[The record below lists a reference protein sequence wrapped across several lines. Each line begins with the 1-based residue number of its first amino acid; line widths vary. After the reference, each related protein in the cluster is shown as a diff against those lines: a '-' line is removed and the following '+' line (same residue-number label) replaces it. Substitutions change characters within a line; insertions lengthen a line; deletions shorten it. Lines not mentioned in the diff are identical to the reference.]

1 MKNYILHIMPKN
13 NPAIITFFAILY
25 ILLLPMMGFYSFA
38 QGNAPTSSEAVPEA
52 EVAADT
58 DEEEE
63 GFDDEFEDEF
73 GAAEKEVFDPL
84 SGYNRVMT
92 DFNDSLYV
100 WVLDPVARGYRWV
113 LPYAARRGVKNF
125 FHNLLFPLRFVNN
138 ALQLKIKNAGEEFL
152 RFSINS
158 TIGILGFWDPA
169 KEWFDLEAH
178 EEDFGQTLGYYGVG
192 GGFHVVLPFLGP
204 SNVRDMFSLY
214 PDMQMDPVNYVENRP
229 YNFPKQ
235 EGEYQGVSKQTLQE
249 VDLTLLKIINRES
262 LRIGQYANLKKDAIE
277 LYPFLRDVYEQN
289 RAKLI
294 KE

>member
-1 MKNYILHIMPKN
+1 MPKN
-13 NPAIITFFAILY
+13 ILAFLTFIIILSISILY
-25 ILLLPMMGFYSFA
+25 VKGAVVFA
-38 QGNAPTSSEAVPEA
+38 KEDTSESSSTVP
-52 EVAADT
+52 VKDSST
-58 DEEEE
+58 DDEP

-73 GAAEKEVFDPL
+73 TASEQEIFDPL

-92 DFNDSLYV
+92 GFNDSFYIN
-100 WVLDPVARGYRWV
+100 VLDPVARVYRWV
-113 LPYAARRGVKNF
+113 LPGTARRGVKNF

-138 ALQLKIKNAGEEFL
+138 ALQLKATNAGEEFL

-169 KEWFDLEAH
+169 KEWFGLEAH

-192 GGFHVVLPFLGP
+192 GGFHVVLPLLGP
-204 SNVRDMFSLY
+204 SNLRDMFSLY
-214 PDMQMDPVNYVENRP
+214 PDLQMDPVNYVENRP

-235 EGEYQGVSKQTLQE
+235 EGEYLGVSRQTLQAI
-249 VDLTLLKIINRES
+249 DLTLLKTVNTES
-262 LRIGQYANLKKDAIE
+262 LRIGQYENLKKDAIE

-294 KE
+294 RE

>member
-1 MKNYILHIMPKN
+1 MPKN
-13 NPAIITFFAILY
+13 ILAFLTFIIILSIS
-25 ILLLPMMGFYSFA
+25 ILSVKGPVAYA
-38 QGNAPTSSEAVPEA
+38 QENTSESSSLFLIKESSTDDEA
-52 EVAADT
+52 
-58 DEEEE
+58 

-73 GAAEKEVFDPL
+73 AASEQEVFDPL

-92 DFNDSLYV
+92 GFNDRFYFF
-100 WVLDPVARGYRWV
+100 VLDPVARGYRWV
-113 LPYAARRGVKNF
+113 LPGTARRGVKNF

-138 ALQLKIKNAGEEFL
+138 ALQLKATNAGEEFL

-158 TIGILGFWDPA
+158 TIGILGLWDPA
-169 KEWFDLEAH
+169 KEWFGLEAH

-204 SNVRDMFSLY
+204 SNLRDMFSLY
-214 PDMQMDPVNYVENRP
+214 PDLQMDPVNYVENRP

-235 EGEYQGVSKQTLQE
+235 EGEYLGVSRQTLQAI
-249 VDLTLLKIINRES
+249 DLTLLKTVNTES
-262 LRIGQYANLKKDAIE
+262 LRIGQYENLKKDAIE

-294 KE
+294 RE

>member
-1 MKNYILHIMPKN
+1 MPKN

-25 ILLLPMMGFYSFA
+25 ISLLPMMGFYAFA
-38 QGNAPTSSEAVPEA
+38 QENAPASSEAVPEI

>member
-1 MKNYILHIMPKN
+1 MPKN

-25 ILLLPMMGFYSFA
+25 ISLVPMMGFYVFA
-38 QGNAPTSSEAVPEA
+38 QENAPASSEAVPEA

-58 DEEEE
+58 DEGEE

-277 LYPFLRDVYEQN
+277 LYPFLRDVYEQT

>member
-1 MKNYILHIMPKN
+1 MPKN

-25 ILLLPMMGFYSFA
+25 ISLVPMMGFYAFA
-38 QGNAPTSSEAVPEA
+38 QENAPASSEAVPEA

-138 ALQLKIKNAGEEFL
+138 AFQLKIKNAGEEFL

-249 VDLTLLKIINRES
+249 VDLTLLKNINRES

>member
-1 MKNYILHIMPKN
+1 MPKN

-25 ILLLPMMGFYSFA
+25 ISLLPMMGFYAFA
-38 QGNAPTSSEAVPEA
+38 QENAPASSEAVPEA

-100 WVLDPVARGYRWV
+100 WFLDPVARGYRWV

>member
-1 MKNYILHIMPKN
+1 MPKN

-25 ILLLPMMGFYSFA
+25 ISLMPMMGFYAFA
-38 QGNAPTSSEAVPEA
+38 QENAPASSEAVPEA

-73 GAAEKEVFDPL
+73 GAEEKEVFDPL

>member
-1 MKNYILHIMPKN
+1 MPKN

-25 ILLLPMMGFYSFA
+25 ISLLPMMGFYAFA
-38 QGNAPTSSEAVPEA
+38 QENAPASSEAVPEA

>member
-1 MKNYILHIMPKN
+1 MTKN

-25 ILLLPMMGFYSFA
+25 ISLLPMMGFYAFA
-38 QGNAPTSSEAVPEA
+38 QENAPASSEAVPEA

>member
-1 MKNYILHIMPKN
+1 MPKN

-25 ILLLPMMGFYSFA
+25 ISLVPMIGFYAFA
-38 QGNAPTSSEAVPEA
+38 QENAPASSEAVPEA

>member
-1 MKNYILHIMPKN
+1 MPKN

-25 ILLLPMMGFYSFA
+25 TSLVPMMGFYAFA
-38 QGNAPTSSEAVPEA
+38 QENAPASSEAVPETVA
-52 EVAADT
+52 AADT

-63 GFDDEFEDEF
+63 GFDDEFENEF

-125 FHNLLFPLRFVNN
+125 FHNLLFPLRFINN

>member
-1 MKNYILHIMPKN
+1 MPKN

-25 ILLLPMMGFYSFA
+25 ISLVPMMGFYAFA
-38 QGNAPTSSEAVPEA
+38 QENAPASSEAVPEA
-52 EVAADT
+52 EVAVDT

-204 SNVRDMFSLY
+204 SNVRDMLSLY

>member
-1 MKNYILHIMPKN
+1 MPKN

-25 ILLLPMMGFYSFA
+25 ISLLPMMGFYAFA
-38 QGNAPTSSEAVPEA
+38 QENAPASSEAVPEA

-73 GAAEKEVFDPL
+73 GAEEKEVFDPL

-214 PDMQMDPVNYVENRP
+214 PDMQMDPVNFVENRP

>member
-1 MKNYILHIMPKN
+1 MPKN

-25 ILLLPMMGFYSFA
+25 ISPVPMMGFYAFA
-38 QGNAPTSSEAVPEA
+38 QENAPASSEAVPEA

-73 GAAEKEVFDPL
+73 GAAENEVFDPL

>member
-1 MKNYILHIMPKN
+1 MPKN

-25 ILLLPMMGFYSFA
+25 ISLVPMMGFYAFA
-38 QGNAPTSSEAVPEA
+38 QENAPASSEAVPEA

-229 YNFPKQ
+229 YNFPKH

>member
-1 MKNYILHIMPKN
+1 MPKN
-13 NPAIITFFAILY
+13 NPAIITFFATLY
-25 ILLLPMMGFYSFA
+25 ISLVPMMGFYAFA
-38 QGNAPTSSEAVPEA
+38 QENAPASSEAVPEA

>member
-1 MKNYILHIMPKN
+1 MPKII
-13 NPAIITFFAILY
+13 PAYLTFIIIFSFSILFVKGQVVFSQENTQEASNTFPITESSADDEG
-25 ILLLPMMGFYSFA
+25 GF
-38 QGNAPTSSEAVPEA
+38 E
-52 EVAADT
+52 
-58 DEEEE
+58 
-63 GFDDEFEDEF
+63 DEFEDEF
-73 GAAEKEVFDPL
+73 AASGQEVFDPL

-92 DFNDSLYV
+92 GFNDGFYFF
-100 WVLDPVARGYRWV
+100 VLDPVARGYRWV
-113 LPYAARRGVKNF
+113 LPDTARRGVKNF
-125 FHNLLFPLRFVNN
+125 FHNILFPLRFVNN
-138 ALQLKIKNAGEEFL
+138 ALQLKAKNAGEEFL

-169 KEWFDLEAH
+169 KDLFGLEAH

-204 SNVRDMFSLY
+204 SNLRDMFSLY

-235 EGEYQGVSKQTLQE
+235 EGEYLGVSRTTLQALE
-249 VDLTLLKIINRES
+249 MKLFKTVNNES
-262 LRIGQYANLKKDAIE
+262 LRIGQYENLKKDAIE

-294 KE
+294 RE

>member
-1 MKNYILHIMPKN
+1 MPKN

-25 ILLLPMMGFYSFA
+25 ISLVPMMGFYAFA
-38 QGNAPTSSEAVPEA
+38 QENAPASSEAVPEA

-262 LRIGQYANLKKDAIE
+262 LRIGQYANLKKDAID

>member
-1 MKNYILHIMPKN
+1 MPKN

-25 ILLLPMMGFYSFA
+25 VSLLPMMGFYAFA
-38 QGNAPTSSEAVPEA
+38 QENAPASSEAVPEA

>member
-1 MKNYILHIMPKN
+1 MPKKTSVYLAFIIVL
-13 NPAIITFFAILY
+13 AISFLSVKWQ
-25 ILLLPMMGFYSFA
+25 PVFA
-38 QGNAPTSSEAVPEA
+38 QENTPESSNVVPAKESTS
-52 EVAADT
+52 D
-58 DEEEE
+58 DEGE
-63 GFDDEFEDEF
+63 FDDEFEEEF
-73 GAAEKEVFDPL
+73 AASEQEIFDPL

-92 DFNDSLYV
+92 GFNDGFYFY
-100 WVLDPVARGYRWV
+100 VLDPVARGYSWV
-113 LPYAARRGVKNF
+113 LPETARRGVKNF
-125 FHNLLFPLRFVNN
+125 FHNILFPLRFVNN
-138 ALQLKIKNAGEEFL
+138 ALQLKVKNAGEEFL

-192 GGFHVVLPFLGP
+192 SGFHVVLPFLGP
-204 SNVRDMFSLY
+204 SNLRDMFSLY

-235 EGEYQGVSKQTLQE
+235 EGEYRGVSKQTLQE
-249 VDLTLLKIINRES
+249 VDLALLKTINRES